1 MQRGTV
7 GFIGAGNMARSLIG
21 GLRVSGVDG
30 SRIIV
35 ADPVAEQLT
44 EVKRQHDVRVC
55 SDNTLVAR
63 GADLLVL
70 AVKPQD
76 MPGVAT
82 GIASALSDRRPLIIS
97 VAAGVRVDALSGW
110 LGGYDR
116 IVRTMPNRPA
126 LLRKGVTALYAPATV
141 AEDQRLAA
149 QWLMAS
155 VGVAVWVDREEL
167 LDAVTAVSG
176 SGPAYFFL
184 LTELLESAALE
195 LGLPPE
201 VARTLAIET
210 AYGAACMAHA
220 GIDTPQR
227 LREQVTSRGGTT
239 AAALRVLEEADLR
252 GIVARAVAAACRR
265 SAELA
270 AESGR

>member
-1 MQRGTV
+1 MQRGIV
-7 GFIGAGNMARSLIG
+7 GLIGAGNMARSLIG

-30 SRIIV
+30 TRLVV
-35 ADPVAEQLT
+35 ADPIAERLS
-44 EVKRQHDVRVC
+44 ELKREYGVRV
-55 SDNTLVAR
+55 SRDNSSVAR
-63 GADLLVL
+63 AADLLVL

-76 MPGVAT
+76 LRSVASDI
-82 GIASALSDRRPLIIS
+82 GPALPERRPLVIS
-97 VAAGVRVDALSGW
+97 VAAGVRVQALSGW

-116 IVRTMPNRPA
+116 VVRAMPNRPA
-126 LLRKGVTALYAPATV
+126 LLRSGVTALYASAAV
-141 AEDQRLAA
+141 SKEQRLAA

-155 VGVAVWVDREEL
+155 VGVAVWVEREEL

-184 LTELLESAALE
+184 LTELLESAAVE
-195 LGLPPE
+195 LGLPAE

-210 AYGAACMAHA
+210 AYGAACMLHA
-220 GIDTPQR
+220 GVDAPQT